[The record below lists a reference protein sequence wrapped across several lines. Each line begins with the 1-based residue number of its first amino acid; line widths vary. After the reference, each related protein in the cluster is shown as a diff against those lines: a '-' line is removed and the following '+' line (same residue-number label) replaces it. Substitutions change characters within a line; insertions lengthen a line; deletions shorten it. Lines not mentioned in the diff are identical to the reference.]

1 MLLSTLAAF
10 AAATNLKQYRA
21 AKRLA
26 AKLEPADQL
35 AIVDAAIDAHYRI
48 HGTGVA
54 Q

>member
-10 AAATNLKQYRA
+10 AAAQNMKQYRA

-35 AIVDAAIDAHYRI
+35 AIVDSAIDARSRI
-48 HGTGVA
+48 EGVSK
-54 Q
+54 